1 MYRIFSK
8 LQQIMY
14 TIKKGTSLRITLPK
28 KIAERL
34 SIKEGEFLG
43 FYEKDG
49 VIYLKKIS

>member
-1 MYRIFSK
+1 MNNTNDLLDITRTS
-8 LQQIMY
+8 
-14 TIKKGTSLRITLPK
+14 KKGTSLRITLPK

-34 SIKEGEFLG
+34 SIKDGEFLG

>member
-1 MYRIFSK
+1 MNNTNDLLDITRTS
-8 LQQIMY
+8 
-14 TIKKGTSLRITLPK
+14 KKGTSLRITLPK

-49 VIYLKKIS
+49 VVYLKKIS

>member
-1 MYRIFSK
+1 MNNTNGLLDVTRTS
-8 LQQIMY
+8 
-14 TIKKGTSLRITLPK
+14 KKGTSLRITLPK

-49 VIYLKKIS
+49 VVYLKKIS

>member
-1 MYRIFSK
+1 MNNTNDLLDITRTS
-8 LQQIMY
+8 
-14 TIKKGTSLRITLPK
+14 KKGTSLRITLPK

-49 VIYLKKIS
+49 LIYLKKIS

>member
-1 MYRIFSK
+1 MNSTNDLVDVTRTS
-8 LQQIMY
+8 
-14 TIKKGTSLRITLPK
+14 KKGTSLRITLPK
-28 KIAERL
+28 RIAERL